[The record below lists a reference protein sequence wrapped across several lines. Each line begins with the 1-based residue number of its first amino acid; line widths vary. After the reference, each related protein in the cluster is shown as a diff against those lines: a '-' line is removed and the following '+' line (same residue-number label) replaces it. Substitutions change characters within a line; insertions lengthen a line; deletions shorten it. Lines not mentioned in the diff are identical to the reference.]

1 MTVAPKPTSRMGYPF
16 NAKDGKAF
24 ADVQDAYAGLAL
36 ADGGHF
42 PLGNNGHFHGGIHF
56 DRGTANVFSTE
67 EGVQCVA
74 DGEIVA
80 YRIDEHYLD
89 ATPVADTPL
98 EAGAEPFANADQG
111 QEAQATAVLR
121 PYSTG
126 FVLVRHRLQAPPLPA
141 PASDDDLASATVE
154 PDYGTRLATR
164 AHGPTVGWLPL
175 YARVALM
182 ELQNGWAKVR
192 IQPPSV
198 ATWTREPVAE
208 PWLPLYSLDRLPTTL
223 PNRWFGGEP
232 PVATVVLGSQPK
244 PQPPMCKPAAVIS
257 PPELVLYSLYM
268 HLADGASYQATPD
281 RTPKWWP
288 KKRHRAGLKT
298 KNQWTLNDQ
307 VIEGLTVRALDS
319 STELGILVRGSVIE
333 IEPMAGNDKWG
344 LVRRIVEGGIA
355 TQPDGVQITE
365 LPVPGRVYLE
375 ELDAFS
381 APAAFDNIEI
391 PVPPIPLSMGEVI
404 GHLGQQVSSSDT
416 LLANQPASRPML
428 HLEIFSAE
436 DVPRF
441 LLDSRRYAENLP
453 KQHWTLVRL
462 RQGDPI
468 KAEPRDDAPSV
479 IDLATDWTTGI
490 TRHTTVQ
497 QDDHQQSWVNV
508 QVLAADGSIVHGWA
522 KDTDRRLT
530 PWHWPGFDVVDAAS
544 NQAGTWWDGTA
555 SAFVD
560 FLRGGQRPEETPF
573 FKHIRQLMGLNNQGE
588 LSEENLDAALQN
600 RALAKRLGGLIAYHT
615 SEWHVPSWAGKYGVI
630 SEIAVKLGKWAM
642 DNVKA
647 EKNCVMKLRWWGEVA
662 ADVGLP
668 EGAKVYHFHPVG
680 LVGRLATPDAMVT
693 YRIYQSTGLIE
704 RLVPVGLEA
713 ERMKDARY
721 IYISSDS
728 KEHDFGVFIGQKAV
742 RWIKKGIAG
751 TDFIYL
757 MDVAQLGTNSARE
770 FGFRFFGTDRRF
782 LNQTALAALIG
793 ALMEVGYEDVAST
806 GFSNVDGT
814 PGISKSHIN
823 GENGDFKF
831 MRFDGDWGASTHL
844 NTIGGVNSLDEDRQN
859 MFNKALFKFGWKVQ
873 FAWRYSKGGVQKLLS
888 HTAHLEDHHHHLH
901 VGNFSPNLKEVVQ

>member
-1 MTVAPKPTSRMGYPF
+1 
-16 NAKDGKAF
+16 
-24 ADVQDAYAGLAL
+24 QDAYAGLAL

-56 DRGTANVFSTE
+56 DRGTANVFSIE

-80 YRIDEHYLD
+80 YRIDEHYPD
-89 ATPVADTPL
+89 ATPVVDIPL
-98 EAGAEPFANADQG
+98 EVNTEEVANADEG

-268 HLADGASYQATPD
+268 HLADGASYQATLD
-281 RTPKWWP
+281 RTPRWWP
-288 KKRHRAGLKT
+288 KKQHRAGLKT

-307 VIEGLTVRALDS
+307 LIEGLTVRALDS

-381 APAAFDNIEI
+381 APAAFDSIEI

-588 LSEENLDAALQN
+588 LSEE
-600 RALAKRLGGLIAYHT
+600 
-615 SEWHVPSWAGKYGVI
+615 
-630 SEIAVKLGKWAM
+630 
-642 DNVKA
+642 
-647 EKNCVMKLRWWGEVA
+647 
-662 ADVGLP
+662 
-668 EGAKVYHFHPVG
+668 
-680 LVGRLATPDAMVT
+680 
-693 YRIYQSTGLIE
+693 
-704 RLVPVGLEA
+704 
-713 ERMKDARY
+713 
-721 IYISSDS
+721 
-728 KEHDFGVFIGQKAV
+728 
-742 RWIKKGIAG
+742 
-751 TDFIYL
+751 
-757 MDVAQLGTNSARE
+757 
-770 FGFRFFGTDRRF
+770 
-782 LNQTALAALIG
+782 
-793 ALMEVGYEDVAST
+793 
-806 GFSNVDGT
+806 
-814 PGISKSHIN
+814 
-823 GENGDFKF
+823 
-831 MRFDGDWGASTHL
+831 
-844 NTIGGVNSLDEDRQN
+844 
-859 MFNKALFKFGWKVQ
+859 
-873 FAWRYSKGGVQKLLS
+873 
-888 HTAHLEDHHHHLH
+888 
-901 VGNFSPNLKEVVQ
+901 